1 MKGLSLANIVI
12 GLLTLLAVA
21 LSYFGIVAAIQRQP
35 DFAASQVVTIGG
47 TGDDVTRVSGGTP
60 RCEDDR
66 DIKVEVSIATG
77 SRDNKIEGTAKCTLS
92 SRTATAS
99 AADPGNGGSAYDTDT
114 ANPGRGQGYCGHTY
128 TADNASTTD
137 STWLVTC
144 TF

>member
-21 LSYFGIVAAIQRQP
+21 LSYFGIVATIQQETG
-35 DFAASQVVTIGG
+35 FAASQVVTIGG
-47 TGDDVTRVSGGTP
+47 TGDNVTRVSGGTP
-60 RCEDDR
+60 KCEDDR

-77 SRDNKIEGTAKCTLS
+77 SKDNEITGTAKCTLS
-92 SRTATAS
+92 AWSAVAT
-99 AADPGNGGSAYDTDT
+99 AADPGNGGSAYDTDS

-128 TADNASTTD
+128 TPDRASTTD